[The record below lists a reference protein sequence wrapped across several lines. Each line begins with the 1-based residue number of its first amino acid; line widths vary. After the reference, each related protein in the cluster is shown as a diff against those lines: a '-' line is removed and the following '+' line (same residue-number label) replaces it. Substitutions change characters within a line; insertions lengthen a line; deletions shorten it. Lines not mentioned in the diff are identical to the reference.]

1 MTWPSERSPDDD
13 LRPRLS
19 RGVVPDTAAA
29 PVRIVH
35 IGLGNFHRAHQAW
48 YTARSRDAREWG
60 IAAFTGRSPRA
71 AEPLAAQDGLY
82 TLIERGDSG
91 DHPTIVSSI
100 SEAVDGA
107 DQDRFNTLLAAPQT
121 AIVTLTITEPGY
133 RLDTDGLPDRDDPA
147 VAADLDLLQ
156 TVMSGD
162 MDATVRSGGP
172 GTSLGRLVLGLHH
185 RRLAGGDPLA
195 IVSCDNI
202 PSNGSLVRRAVTALA
217 ETVDPDLARWITDT
231 VSFVSTSVDRIT
243 PGITDA
249 DVETA
254 GHLTGYT
261 DLSPVVTEPFTDWVL
276 CGEFP
281 GGRPSWEDAGA
292 RFVDDI
298 DAFERRKLRLLN
310 GAHSLLAYL
319 GPLRGHTTVADA
331 VADPVCRDAMGQ
343 YWQEAIRQLP
353 AGLDAANYCDALLTR
368 FQNTRIEHRLAV
380 IGVEAVSKL
389 PVRTVPVAAAE
400 RADGRDASGCATA
413 LAAWITLALR
423 GALPTDAKHQAVEAA
438 VAADPSDRVRR
449 LLGVLD
455 EHLAADDTFTKLVN
469 HRVHHLQT

>member
-1 MTWPSERSPDDD
+1 M
-13 LRPRLS
+13 
-19 RGVVPDTAAA
+19 VPDAAAA

-48 YTARSRDAREWG
+48 YTACSRDAREWG

-82 TLIERGDSG
+82 ILIERGDDG

-100 SEAVDGA
+100 CEAVDGA

-147 VAADLDLLQ
+147 VATDLDLLQ
-156 TVMSGD
+156 TLTDDST
-162 MDATVRSGGP
+162 DATAQSGP
-172 GTSLGRLVLGLHH
+172 GTSLGRLMVGLHH
-185 RRLAGGDPLA
+185 RRLSGAGPLA

-217 ETVDPDLARWITDT
+217 DAVDPALARWITDT

-276 CGEFP
+276 CGDFP
-281 GGRPSWEDAGA
+281 AGRPSWEDAGA

-343 YWQEAIRQLP
+343 YWQEAVRQLP
-353 AGLDAANYCDALLTR
+353 SGLGAADYCDALLAR

-389 PVRTVPVAAAE
+389 PVRIVPVAAAE

-413 LAAWITLALR
+413 LAAWIVLALR
-423 GALPTDAKHQAVEAA
+423 GDLPTDAKHQAVEEA
-438 VAADPSDRVRR
+438 VAAAPSDRVHR

-455 EHLAADDTFTKLVN
+455 EHLAADDGFTELVN
-469 HRVHHLQT
+469 QRVHDLQT